1 MSRLE
6 AKVILMFALLGAALA
21 FRAPSEAEAN
31 GLSAEME
38 GDESEPALQQDTAE
52 LMLTYAKMAEEHANL
67 LQFRHEVMKMGLLCG
82 PCKTAV
88 GYLLDIVKNDNT
100 KASNGATCKNRLRS
114 KCNSLSFFYKTSCN
128 YVVDNYFDRLWNYLS
143 QQARQQLRDPCAVQ
157 ELLDMLSHMMKQDIW
172 NVR

>member
-38 GDESEPALQQDTAE
+38 SDESELAIQQDTAE
-52 LMLTYAKMAEEHANL
+52 LMLTYMKMAEEHANL
-67 LQFRHEVMKMGLLCG
+67 LQFRHEVMKMGFFCD

-88 GYLLDIVKNDNT
+88 GYLLDIVKSDNT
-100 KASNGATCKNRLRS
+100 KASNGAKDRLRS
-114 KCNSLSFFYKTSCN
+114 KCNSLSFLYKTGCN
-128 YVVDNYFDRLWNYLS
+128 YVLDNYFDRLWNYLS
-143 QQARQQLRDPCAVQ
+143 EQANADYVCRKVTAC
-157 ELLDMLSHMMKQDIW
+157 
-172 NVR
+172 

>member
-67 LQFRHEVMKMGLLCG
+67 LQFRHEVMKMGLSCDS
-82 PCKTAV
+82 CKTAF
-88 GYLLDIVKNDNT
+88 GYLLDIVKSDNT
-100 KASNGATCKNRLRS
+100 KASNGAKNRLRS
-114 KCNSLSFFYKTSCN
+114 KCNSLSFLYKTGCN
-128 YVVDNYFDRLWNYLS
+128 YVLNNYFDSLWNYLS
-143 QQARQQLRDPCAVQ
+143 QQANADYTCRKVTLC
-157 ELLDMLSHMMKQDIW
+157 
-172 NVR
+172 